1 MKTPTQLGFDL
12 DYQETQ
18 SMEYARHPFDA
29 LLTYETWLENKAL
42 ITGGFENARKLA
54 FHLLWLSSNV
64 PIFLCTI
71 FLYFRSFRGG
81 REPGENLLLQRFHC
95 MSLQAS
101 WLVYVTL
108 STEKDVKIHSFSK
121 QPSEDIAKLPT
132 ACLLILSD
140 GQGWAVVANNDTDS
154 NYSARIAIKRPSDS
168 SFYPQGG
175 PESGSSD
182 TNEETFASGPER
194 KADTFHGRPALT
206 QRSWPFTWA
215 LFRQL
220 LQLCAASRALPAVS
234 ACIAPQ

>member
-1 MKTPTQLGFDL
+1 MKTPTQLGFEL

-42 ITGGFENARKLA
+42 ITLEGDVNPRKIC
-54 FHLLWLSSNV
+54 FFS
-64 PIFLCTI
+64 
-71 FLYFRSFRGG
+71 
-81 REPGENLLLQRFHC
+81 
-95 MSLQAS
+95 AS
-101 WLVYVTL
+101 
-108 STEKDVKIHSFSK
+108 
-121 QPSEDIAKLPT
+121 T
-132 ACLLILSD
+132 ACPSR
-140 GQGWAVVANNDTDS
+140 

-194 KADTFHGRPALT
+194 KAASLVCLFIVRALDTFHGRPALT